1 MNPVDPYEQGCFK
14 DGRPCVYLN
23 TMMVMCADDD
33 IRRRIWACECEDRM
47 AASCIPTFEEE

>member
-1 MNPVDPYEQGCFK
+1 MKPVDPYEQGCFK
-14 DGRPCVYLN
+14 DGCPCAYLN

-33 IRRRIWACECEDRM
+33 IKRRIWACECEDVR